1 MIMNVAQ
8 LERGRD
14 FLMRLIHHSGGDGK
28 KETTT
33 TTNGSANNATSS
45 LTKSASTTNTTTSH
59 LQSLLPQ
66 LSSSPNPVRR
76 RGIAG
81 AVKNCC
87 FSQDSAWWLLNVVYV
102 DKSLLMPLAGPEELS
117 LDEKVGLDP
126 DYWLL
131 GPGRVRETDAIVRLH
146 VAEALLLLLAS
157 GRRARDTLRA
167 RRSYVIVKLADMV
180 EEDEEVTERLLEIVQ
195 YLRRD
200 EDGTEEGS
208 SDRRAYESYA
218 RGLMEADGAKNR
230 AAGGGGAGAAASS
243 SSSGAALASE
253 GRGGGDGGAVD
264 YDNVD

>member
-1 MIMNVAQ
+1 M
-8 LERGRD
+8 
-14 FLMRLIHHSGGDGK
+14 
-28 KETTT
+28 
-33 TTNGSANNATSS
+33 
-45 LTKSASTTNTTTSH
+45 
-59 LQSLLPQ
+59 
-66 LSSSPNPVRR
+66 
-76 RGIAG
+76 
-81 AVKNCC
+81 
-87 FSQDSAWWLLNVVYV
+87 YV

-230 AAGGGGAGAAASS
+230 AAGGGGAGAAASA